1 MPHRLRKVRR
11 QRGSRTHGWG
21 QVGQHR
27 GIGMRGGHGN
37 SGRQKH
43 KWTYTL
49 KHEPGY
55 FGKHGFSR
63 SWIPAS
69 ETVNVG
75 ELDEQAST
83 LVAQGVA
90 EQGADGV
97 AIDLGVLGIDKLLGA
112 GQVTRPLIVTAA
124 SWSEAAA
131 RKIEQAGGR
140 VLSAIEEV
148 TAADVEGVTEGVTED
163 EDVAE

>member
-37 SGRQKH
+37 AGRHKH

-49 KHEPGY
+49 KHEPEY

-63 SWIPAS
+63 PWVPTS

-75 ELDEQAST
+75 ELDEQIST
-83 LVAQGVA
+83 LLAHGVA
-90 EQGADGV
+90 EQAADGV
-97 AIDLGVLGIDKLLGA
+97 AIDLDMLGVDKLLGA
-112 GQVTRPLIVTAA
+112 GQVTHPLIVTAA

-140 VLSAIEEV
+140 ILSA
-148 TAADVEGVTEGVTED
+148 VEDVTEAD
-163 EDVAE
+163 AEDVAEDADAAA